1 MKIEET
7 LTDESVLEELGAR
20 LRETR
25 LSRNLSQDR
34 LAAEAG
40 VSAPTIAKLETGKPV
55 QLITLIRALRALGLL
70 RNLEVAIP
78 EPGPSPLEQLR
89 HSKGRRR
96 RASSGGGGAHPSP
109 NKPWRWGD
117 ER

>member
-7 LTDESVLEELGAR
+7 LTDEAVLEELGAR

-25 LSRNLSQDR
+25 LSRNLTQDW

-40 VSAPTIAKLETGKPV
+40 VSAPTIAKLETGRPV

-70 RNLEVAIP
+70 RNLELAIP
-78 EPGPSPLEQLR
+78 EPGPSPIEQLR
-89 HSKGRRR
+89 HSQGRRR
-96 RASSGGGGAHPSP
+96 RASSGGAGAPLP
-109 NKPWRWGD
+109 PKPWRWGD